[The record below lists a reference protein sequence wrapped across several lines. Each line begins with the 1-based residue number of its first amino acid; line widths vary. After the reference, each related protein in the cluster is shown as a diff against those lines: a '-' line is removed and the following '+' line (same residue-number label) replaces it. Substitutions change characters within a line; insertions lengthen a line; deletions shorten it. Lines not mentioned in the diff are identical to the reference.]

1 MKEQGNKLSKLA
13 IVLSCVAIVLCLLVF
28 VLWAFDVYPRSVVT
42 AESFI
47 GACVALL
54 GVIVTVAVGS
64 QIVNVME
71 VKSAQREYE
80 EELKV
85 ALNKTQQQQAQIEA
99 NRHENT
105 HLHNCAF
112 AVVMELNKDYAKA
125 GYYYLSAVY
134 EGLQTKNAEGNID
147 FVFFHWKK
155 CLDESK
161 GMPFVVPSALKDE
174 LRTIDAL
181 FNQLPNSRLIL
192 DKYKPL
198 RDEYFKRIGLE

>member
-1 MKEQGNKLSKLA
+1 MKGLENIKSTWALCLSIAA
-13 IVLSCVAIVLCLLVF
+13 ILLCLLVF

-47 GACVALL
+47 GACMALL

-71 VKSAQREYE
+71 VKSAQRKYE
-80 EELKV
+80 EELKA
-85 ALNKTQQQQAQIEA
+85 ALEKIQQQQAQIEES
-99 NRHENT
+99 RHQNT

-112 AVVMELNKDYAKA
+112 AVVMELNRNYAA
-125 GYYYLSAVY
+125 ACYYYLSAVY

-147 FVFFHWKK
+147 FVFVHWRN
-155 CLDESK
+155 CLDK
-161 GMPFVVPSALKDE
+161 GRGTEFKVPSLMKDE
-174 LRTIDAL
+174 LKTIDTL
-181 FNQLPNSRLIL
+181 FNQLPNSRLIM

-198 RDEYFKRIGLE
+198 RDEYFKKIGLE

>member
-1 MKEQGNKLSKLA
+1 MTNQNKKSTWALCLSIAA
-13 IVLSCVAIVLCLLVF
+13 ILLCLLVLA
-28 VLWAFDVYPRSVVT
+28 LWAFEVMPHSVIT
-42 AESFI
+42 PDTFI
-47 GACVALL
+47 GTCVTLL

-71 VKSAQREYE
+71 VKSAQRKYE
-80 EELKV
+80 EELIV

-112 AVVMELNKDYAKA
+112 AVVMELNKDYAMA
-125 GYYYLSAVY
+125 CYYYLSAVY